1 MNILRPV
8 TEGSWLVKTNQMSC
22 PSSCRLR
29 LLLRYIRAELGE
41 EVLYNN
47 SFKHLLDNGHLPAA
61 LIEPQKESV
70 LVVVRPER
78 GVGLCDGVYD
88 GLTLD
93 RVMDDVV
100 DYELCGR
107 LSGWLFESEG
117 IACVWGLRLS
127 RLRCA
132 VLGT

>member
-1 MNILRPV
+1 
-8 TEGSWLVKTNQMSC
+8 MSG

-29 LLLRYIRAELGE
+29 LLLRYIRVELGE
-41 EVLYNN
+41 EVLHNN
-47 SFKHLLDNGHLPAA
+47 SVKHLLDLEHLPAA
-61 LIEPQKESV
+61 LVEPQKESV

-78 GVGLCDGVYD
+78 RVGLCDGVYD

-107 LSGWLFESEG
+107 PSGWLFESEG
-117 IACVWGLRLS
+117 IACVWGPRLP

-132 VLGT
+132 VLRT